1 MKSRDLQNGSDSI
14 ARQPDEIGPPPP
26 EVITESE
33 SEDTTEKSTKLSA
46 CQLPVSKPRFLF
58 PQEAT
63 YREAAGCDTV
73 DIGPL
78 HLREM
83 SDEVFGD

>member
-46 CQLPVSKPRFLF
+46 C
-58 PQEAT
+58 
-63 YREAAGCDTV
+63 
-73 DIGPL
+73 
-78 HLREM
+78 
-83 SDEVFGD
+83 